1 MIKNEVRGYLEN
13 LGFGTSNIDLFD
25 TTKPTSPDNL
35 ILVEDVSAPPLEES
49 NALSVDNIGIMITV
63 RNTSVDNAQTIIWNI
78 HKKLIGFS
86 GKLISSGHDI
96 TYFIQESP
104 PHGIGRDDENRAE
117 YEVTYN
123 VRVQTPA
130 SDFRL

>member
-35 ILVEDVSAPPLEES
+35 IIVEDVLSIPLDES
-49 NALSVDNIGIMITV
+49 NALSVDNIGIMIIV
-63 RNTSVDNAQTIIWNI
+63 RNTSADNAQTIIWNI

-86 GKLISSGHDI
+86 GKLIPDGHDI
-96 TYFIQESP
+96 TYFMQESP
-104 PHGIGRDDENRAE
+104 PHGIGRDDENRME

-123 VRVQTPA
+123 VRVQTTA